1 MKTKNL
7 IVCAMIAFMAV
18 AFSSTNAFAQK
29 KSTVVEVKSTAAVK
43 TRGANPK
50 IKVDAPTSDA
60 KPVTKSRGADCKVK
74 FDNYTGLY
82 IKVYVDGYYK
92 GTLDAWG
99 AGTVTVGSGYTTI
112 YCVSVGGTREWNA
125 SGNCEGNYTY
135 TLK

>member
-18 AFSSTNAFAQK
+18 AFSSINASAQK
-29 KSTVVEVKSTAAVK
+29 KVDVKSTVAVK
-43 TRGANPK
+43 TRGANPN
-50 IKVDAPTSDA
+50 IKMDAPTTDA
-60 KPVTKSRGADCKVK
+60 KPVAKARGAACTVK

-99 AGTVTVGSGYTTI
+99 SGTVTVAGGYTKI
-112 YCVSVGGTREWNA
+112 YCVSAGGTREWNA
-125 SGNCEGNYTY
+125 SGDCQGGYTY
-135 TLK
+135 SLR

>member
-18 AFSSTNAFAQK
+18 AFSSINASAQK
-29 KSTVVEVKSTAAVK
+29 KVDVKSTVAVK
-43 TRGANPK
+43 TRGANPN
-50 IKVDAPTSDA
+50 IKMDAPTTDA
-60 KPVTKSRGADCKVK
+60 KPVAKARGAACTVK

-99 AGTVTVGSGYTTI
+99 QVQ
-112 YCVSVGGTREWNA
+112 
-125 SGNCEGNYTY
+125 
-135 TLK
+135 

>member
-18 AFSSTNAFAQK
+18 AFSSTSAFAQK
-29 KSTVVEVKSTAAVK
+29 KVDVKSTAVAK
-43 TRGANPK
+43 SRGANPN

-60 KPVTKSRGADCKVK
+60 KPVVKSRGTTCSVK
-74 FDNYTGLY
+74 FDNFTGLY

-99 AGTVTVGSGYTTI
+99 AGTVTVASGYTTI
-112 YCVSVGGTREWNA
+112 YAVSVGGTREWKA
-125 SGNCEGNYTY
+125 SGECSTSYVY
-135 TLK
+135 SLR